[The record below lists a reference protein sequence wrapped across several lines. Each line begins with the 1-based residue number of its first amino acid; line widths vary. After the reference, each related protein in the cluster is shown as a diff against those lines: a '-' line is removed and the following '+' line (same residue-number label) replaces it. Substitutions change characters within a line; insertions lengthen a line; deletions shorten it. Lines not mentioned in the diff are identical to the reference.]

1 MDINKAGILILL
13 LMLPLANAAGPL
25 TIDDNFDINF
35 EDVEWVG
42 TSVTIP
48 DTEARH
54 VFLSGKGI
62 PGEGIGIRMSPTQ
75 GNSPLNNTYLTLACG
90 NFSTDLVGN
99 ATSTWSSKSYAVILW
114 PSIVSGSSTWSTT
127 GDYCIATAQG
137 QDLEVTF
144 YHLPQAQYAQV
155 PSVPL
160 ENIVVT
166 ASGITQAA
174 FDLLQLMLIIFAM
187 LLLFFL
193 IIFTWK
199 VFEFFIR
206 RVRAR

>member
-13 LMLPLANAAGPL
+13 LMLPLTNAAGPL
-25 TIDDNFDINF
+25 TIDDNRDIDF
-35 EDVEWVG
+35 EAVEWVG
-42 TSVTIP
+42 TSITIL
-48 DTEARH
+48 DSQTRR

-62 PGEGIGIRMSPTQ
+62 PGEGLGIRMTPLEGSSPINT
-75 GNSPLNNTYLTLACG
+75 TYLTLACG
-90 NFSTDLVGN
+90 D
-99 ATSTWSSKSYAVILW
+99 TSDTFTGSGSPYWMSRSYATFLW
-114 PSIVSGSSTWSTT
+114 PEPIDGSSTWTT
-127 GDYCIATAQG
+127 SGDYCNVTAQG
-137 QDLEVTF
+137 QSLEVTF
-144 YHLPQAQYAQV
+144 YHIPQAQYVQV

-166 ASGITQAA
+166 ASGITQSA